1 MENTNYHW
9 LKVDYRAESL
19 FQIISGLVN
28 SINKLKERQEEGGW
42 YDGLWL
48 LEDTEPIFG
57 LAFIAF
63 QNYINGTIK
72 DFYNTTDNKVVFYK
86 IEPNLN
92 GFEKSSIE
100 LIIGLANYIKHKE
113 DSKLL
118 NGTKNIL
125 DCFGLNNSDEITES
139 PIFNGLDL
147 LDSNWDLFNVLEIV
161 KSWRE
166 KLFENYIKSPAEI

>member
-1 MENTNYHW
+1 MENTNYNL
-9 LKVDYRAESL
+9 LKADYRAESL

-28 SINKLKERQEEGGW
+28 SINMLKERQEEGGW

-72 DFYNTTDNKVVFYK
+72 DFFETTDNKTVYYK
-86 IEPNLN
+86 IEPNLG
-92 GFEKSSIE
+92 GFQKSSIE

-113 DSKLL
+113 DLKLH

-125 DCFGLNNSDEITES
+125 DCFDLNNSDEITES

-147 LDSNWDLFNVLEIV
+147 LDSNWDLFNILNIV
-161 KSWRE
+161 KGWRE
-166 KLFENYIKSPAEI
+166 KLFQYYIKSSE